1 MNQKVTFQNL
11 NKLVRNQ
18 SNSTLVMG
26 VVNVTPDS
34 FSDGGKFFTLESAY
48 RQSVKLIEDGA
59 DIIDIG
65 GESSRPGSQP
75 IPLKDELERTI
86 PLICKIRSNFQDVV
100 ISIDTTKSKVAEQAI
115 LSGANII
122 NDISGLSSD
131 QEMCIVASKYDVPL
145 VIMHMQG
152 NPKTMQNAPYYNDL
166 IEDIKS
172 FFEERIQFAIQSGI
186 KKNRIILDPGIGFG
200 KSYEDN
206 FKLINQLEKFCD
218 FELPVLI
225 GPSRKSFIG
234 IALNEEPE
242 FRLEGTLAAV
252 AAGILKGAR
261 IVRVHDVAQIKKVA
275 KIIDLIRVA

>member
-1 MNQKVTFQNL
+1 
-11 NKLVRNQ
+11 
-18 SNSTLVMG
+18 MG
-26 VVNVTPDS
+26 IINVTPDS

-48 RQSVKLIEDGA
+48 EQSVKLIKDGA

-75 IPLKDELERTI
+75 VKIEEELKRTI
-86 PLICKIRSNFQDVV
+86 PLISNIRSEFPDVV

-122 NDISGLSSD
+122 NDISGLRHD
-131 QEMCIVASKYDVPL
+131 ENMVNVASNYDVSL

-152 NPKTMQNAPYYNDL
+152 KPETMQDNPFYTDL
-166 IEDIKS
+166 IQDINS
-172 FFEERIQFAIQSGI
+172 FFEERISYATQLGI

-206 FKLINQLEKFCD
+206 FKLINQLNKFND
-218 FELPVLI
+218 FELPILI

-234 IALNEEPE
+234 IALNEDPHY
-242 FRLEGTLAAV
+242 RLEGTLAA
-252 AAGILKGAR
+252 AAASILKGAK
-261 IVRVHDVAQIKKVA
+261 IVRVHDVKQIKKVA
-275 KIIDLIRVA
+275 KIIDLVRTA